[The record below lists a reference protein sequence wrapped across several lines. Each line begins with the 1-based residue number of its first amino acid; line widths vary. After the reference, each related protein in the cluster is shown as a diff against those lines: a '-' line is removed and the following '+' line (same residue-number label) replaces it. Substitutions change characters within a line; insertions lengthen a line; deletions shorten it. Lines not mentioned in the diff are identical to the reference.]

1 MTIVMNKKSK
11 LLSYTKTS
19 DSLFL
24 EITIT
29 PICQP
34 IKGGFMTKTL
44 TQQGAFRR
52 ERKALQRAIANGL
65 TEKDIV
71 MEMVKRM
78 DNPDSAITLNQASAA
93 VMYLTALCNKETPI
107 TDAVNAILQPSPD
120 VIVQPV

>member
-1 MTIVMNKKSK
+1 MK
-11 LLSYTKTS
+11 
-19 DSLFL
+19 
-24 EITIT
+24 
-29 PICQP
+29 
-34 IKGGFMTKTL
+34 KTL
-44 TQQGAFRR
+44 TQQGAFRK

-78 DNPDSAITLNQASAA
+78 DNPDSATTLNQASAA

-107 TDAVNAILQPSPD
+107 TDAVNSILQPSPD

>member
-1 MTIVMNKKSK
+1 MNKKSK

-44 TQQGAFRR
+44 TQQGAFRK